1 MSQGTRHKAQEGICI
16 YFYISLFIEQLN
28 LQFKISLMNKIFK
41 AVLIINYSLLIIN
54 SAHGQFTKQ
63 DTLRGSNGPGRD
75 WWDVLAY
82 KVYVIPDYHA
92 KSILGRCEI
101 SFAVTKQNKTNLFQL
116 DLQQPLVMDSVFLDG
131 KKVNVRREG
140 NVFWIDLSNTK
151 FIISTDRGRDQHYK
165 LLVYY
170 HGNPIVAKR
179 PPWDGGWIFSKDA
192 KGRPWMSV
200 ACQGL
205 GASVWYPCKDFQ
217 GDEPDMGAVLALK
230 IPDTLTGVGNGKVLW
245 PTMDQ
250 SDKKHFQW
258 VVKNPINN
266 YNIIPYI
273 GKYVNW
279 KESYDGEKGKLDCN
293 YWVLDYNLEK
303 AKAQFKQASQT
314 LKAFEHWFG
323 PYPFYEDGFKLVEAP
338 HLGMEHQSAVAYGN
352 GFQNGYRGR
361 DLSGSGWGLKW
372 DFIIVHEVGHE
383 WFGNN
388 ITSQDI
394 ADMWVH
400 ESFTNYSET
409 LFTEYYYGKE
419 AGSDYCI
426 GTRKLIQNDEPII
439 GTYGVNKEGSG
450 DMYYKGGN
458 MIHTIR
464 QVIDDDEKF
473 RSILRGLN
481 STFYHKT
488 VTSKDVEE
496 YMTKQSG
503 KDLSKIFDQ
512 YLRNTKIPVL
522 EYKFTGDNI
531 SYRWSNCVSGFNMPV
546 KLADTKND
554 WLKAKEDW
562 QTVPVT
568 AAILKD
574 GLKIDRNF
582 YITVKKI
589 E

>member
-1 MSQGTRHKAQEGICI
+1 LK
-16 YFYISLFIEQLN
+16 
-28 LQFKISLMNKIFK
+28 KIFR
-41 AVLIINYSLLIIN
+41 AVIIINYSLLIIN
-54 SAHGQFTKQ
+54 SANAQFTKQ

-75 WWDVLAY
+75 WWDVMAY
-82 KVYVIPDYHA
+82 KIQVTPNYNT
-92 KSILGRCEI
+92 KSILGSTEI
-101 SFAVTKQNKTNLFQL
+101 VFKVTKESPNCLMQI
-116 DLQQPLVMDSVFLDG
+116 DLQQPLVIDSVFLNG
-131 KKVNVRREG
+131 KKISKINREG
-140 NVFWIDLSNTK
+140 NIYWIDFEKQK
-151 FIISTDRGRDQHYK
+151 FIPFGSGGME
-165 LLVYY
+165 LVYRLRISY

-179 PPWDGGWIFSKDA
+179 PPWDGGWIFTKDA

-205 GASVWYPCKDFQ
+205 GASVWYPCKDYQ
-217 GDEPDMGAVLALK
+217 GDEPDDGAIVTMRV
-230 IPDTLTGVGNGKVLW
+230 PDTLVAVSNGKPVFDAPLRQERW
-245 PTMDQ
+245 LI
-250 SDKKHFQW
+250 
-258 VVKNPINN
+258 KNPINT
-266 YNIIPYI
+266 YNIIPYM

-279 KESYDGEKGKLDCN
+279 KEIYDGEKGKLECN
-293 YWVLDYNLEK
+293 YWVLDYNLAK
-303 AKAQFKQASQT
+303 AKEQFKQASQT

-323 PYPFYEDGFKLVEAP
+323 PYPFYEDGFKLIEAP

-388 ITSQDI
+388 ITTKDI

-400 ESFTNYSET
+400 EGFTNYSET

-426 GTRKLIQNDEPII
+426 GTRKLIQNDQPII
-439 GTYGVNKEGSG
+439 GPYGVNKEGSG

-464 QVIDDDEKF
+464 QVINDDEKF

-488 VTSKDVEE
+488 VTTKDVEDYISE
-496 YMTKQSG
+496 QSG
-503 KDLSKIFDQ
+503 KDVSKIFDQ
-512 YLRNTKIPVL
+512 YLRTTKIPVL
-522 EYKFTGDNI
+522 EYRFTGDNMY
-531 SYRWSNCVSGFNMPV
+531 YRWSNCVTGFTMPV
-546 KLADTKND
+546 KLAGTNGD
-554 WLKAKEDW
+554 WLKATEGWK
-562 QTVPVT
+562 TGAVT
-568 AAILKD
+568 ADILKD

-582 YITVKKI
+582 YITVKKV

>member
-1 MSQGTRHKAQEGICI
+1 MK
-16 YFYISLFIEQLN
+16 
-28 LQFKISLMNKIFK
+28 KILKTIIIF
-41 AVLIINYSLLIIN
+41 NCSLLIIN
-54 SAHGQFTKQ
+54 SVNAQFTHQ

-82 KVYVIPDYHA
+82 KIYVIPDYDA

-101 SFAVTKQNKTNLFQL
+101 TFAVTKQSKTNLMQI
-116 DLQQPLVMDSVFLDG
+116 DLQQPLVIDSILLDW
-131 KKVNVRREG
+131 KKLNTTREG
-140 NVFWIDLSNTK
+140 NVFWVDLSNTK
-151 FIISTDRGRDQHYK
+151 FNISTNGGMDQIYK

-170 HGNPIVAKR
+170 HGNPVVAKR
-179 PPWDGGWIFSKDA
+179 PPWDGGWIFTKDA

-205 GASVWYPCKDFQ
+205 GASVWYPCKDYQ
-217 GDEPDMGAVLALK
+217 GDEPNYGATITMKV
-230 IPDTLTGVGNGKVLW
+230 PDTLVAVSNGKLF
-245 PTMDQ
+245 T
-250 SDKKHFQW
+250 DKADKNIRQEVW
-258 VVKNPINN
+258 VVTNPINN

-279 KESYDGEKGKLDCN
+279 KETYDGEKGKLECD

-303 AKAQFKQASQT
+303 AKEQFKQVPKM
-314 LKAFEHWFG
+314 LKAFEYWFG
-323 PYPFYEDGFKLVEAP
+323 PYPFYEDGFKLIEAP

-361 DLSGSGWGLKW
+361 DLSASGWGLKW
-372 DFIIVHEVGHE
+372 DFIIVHESGHE
-383 WFGNN
+383 WFANN
-388 ITSQDI
+388 ITTIDI

-400 ESFTNYSET
+400 EGFTNYSET

-426 GTRKLIQNDEPII
+426 GTRRLIQNDEPII
-439 GTYGVNKEGSG
+439 GPYGVNKEGSG

-458 MIHTIR
+458 MLHTIR
-464 QVIDDDEKF
+464 HVINDDEKF
-473 RSILRGLN
+473 RAILRGLN

-488 VTSKDVEE
+488 VTTKDVED
-496 YMTKQSG
+496 YMSKQSG

-512 YLRNTKIPVL
+512 YLRTTKIPVL
-522 EYKFTGDNI
+522 EYKFTGDNMY
-531 SYRWSNCVSGFNMPV
+531 YRWTNCVKDFNMPV
-546 KLADTKND
+546 KLAGTNED
-554 WLKAKEDW
+554 WLKATEDW
-562 QTVPVT
+562 KTVAVT
-568 AAILKD
+568 ADILKD

-582 YITVKKI
+582 YITVKKV